1 MPKLKKRKKDWAEQ
15 QTDKLLNELEGK
27 IVREYRQ
34 ALKEAQE
41 KYNAFVQ
48 RFIKEDEQKLKDVQ
62 TGKITQ
68 QQYVDWQLRK
78 LSTDARGKAMV
89 DMLAQDLALADQK
102 ALSIINGYMPEAYAT
117 NFNYATYDIE
127 RNTHINTSFTLYNRD
142 TVERLLR
149 DDPGLLPRR
158 KVDIPA
164 DKRWNRQHI
173 NSAITQGVLQGDS
186 IPKIASRLQQVTDMD
201 RRAAVRNARTMMTGA
216 QNAGRMDAFGRA
228 ADLGIHIQKQWIAT
242 LDTRTRDSHAAL
254 DGEIKE
260 LDEKFT
266 NGLMEPGDPTGDPAE
281 VYNCRCTVLPY
292 YPEYEDE
299 NVERYVE
306 GTNIDGFYTYEEW
319 ANSKMAAPGA
329 AEQVNVDH
337 RAWIDKAY
345 SNRYTEADR
354 AEIARLYSQSPNEIQ
369 QLYGKYGGQMNAM
382 VDNAR
387 SKAGFFSP
395 SGQYVQ
401 LNGKM
406 DIAGSDYE
414 SKYQVSCH
422 EFGHYMDFLA
432 GGKNT
437 LKYFSQN
444 YQNAS
449 GQTFGQIIKGDWDA
463 VFQQRYPNTKVTAQ
477 VIVDFCSEIKKRYSL
492 MERADLSDMFEK
504 YSVTHGGPAYPF
516 GVGHGTTYA
525 RKGGSVEK
533 ETFAEMIS
541 ATVAN
546 PDSLALIKKYLP
558 NAYEAFLDM
567 IRQEVSR

>member
-15 QTDKLLNELEGK
+15 QTDKLLNELEEK

-127 RNTHINTSFTLYNRD
+127 SNTHINTSFTLYNRD

-149 DDPGLLPRR
+149 DDPNLLPRR

-266 NGLMEPGDPTGDPAE
+266 NGLMEPGDPDGDPAE

-306 GTNIDGFYTYEEW
+306 GMNINGFYTYEEW
-319 ANSKMAAPGA
+319 AKQHGTIGGN
-329 AEQVNVDH
+329 QVVK
-337 RAWIDKAY
+337 I
-345 SNRYTEADR
+345 E
-354 AEIARLYSQSPNEIQ
+354 NEITEQ
-369 QLYGKYGGQMNAM
+369 AKQWGIEYHEPKPMHRSEEEIIRDVGGGDLTKGSCASLSFCYAGN
-382 VDNAR
+382 
-387 SKAGFFSP
+387 KAGYDVLDFRGGTSQNFFSRD
-395 SGQYVQ
+395 SNINKIAQFNGVKSVIIKAFNDFDAVKELLKNVIEGKEYILSTGQHATIIRKI
-401 LNGKM
+401 G
-406 DIAGSDYE
+406 D
-414 SKYQVSCH
+414 KYQYLELQSSKNNGFKDFQSDTLKNR
-422 EFGHYMDFLA
+422 FGCKRSHTSYGYKLSPP
-432 GGKNT
+432 NT
-437 LKYFSQN
+437 L
-444 YQNAS
+444 
-449 GQTFGQIIKGDWDA
+449 ID
-463 VFQQRYPNTKVTAQ
+463 
-477 VIVDFCSEIKKRYSL
+477 VDSL
-492 MERADLSDMFEK
+492 MASDDFKAILGYINTPEDEQK
-504 YSVTHGGPAYPF
+504 K
-516 GVGHGTTYA
+516 GVWGYA
-525 RKGGSVEK
+525 K
-533 ETFAEMIS
+533 
-541 ATVAN
+541 
-546 PDSLALIKKYLP
+546 
-558 NAYEAFLDM
+558 
-567 IRQEVSR
+567 